1 MTQVVYEAERSGVR
15 SGPLRMPLGGI
26 GLGVLGAVPGFPMGS
41 DQYRSLQFDNTTDD
55 NDVDA
60 FGIDP
65 DDLTTLG
72 SYLGV
77 E

>member
-1 MTQVVYEAERSGVR
+1 
-15 SGPLRMPLGGI
+15 
-26 GLGVLGAVPGFPMGS
+26 MGS

-60 FGIDP
+60 FGVDAA
-65 DDLTTLG
+65 DLTTLG